1 MFFYSRPL
9 KIDAYFGGK
18 YNLMSSITKFIQR
31 NRNLLGF
38 GFTLTFLSSFG
49 QTFVVSLYLPF
60 IQETFDLSDGGF
72 SSIYAIAT
80 LGSAFTITWAG
91 RYIDRW
97 RLPRFT
103 LVVML
108 GLVVAVV
115 LLSQAYYIPVLLVA
129 LYGLR
134 LFGQGL
140 LSHTSASSMA
150 RFFERSRGKALS
162 LSALGHS
169 VGEAVLPVVVVSA
182 ITWLGWRYAL
192 LSTAG
197 LVLLAIP
204 FVFWLLYR
212 NANYSQRKLY
222 LPLPFSAEEE
232 RDSRP
237 WQIMRTPAFWVIVP
251 SSFVAASIGT
261 GFLLFKLKLGLAK
274 DWSPTFVAVGFMAY
288 AFGNAFSNIAAGF
301 LADRFSGRQLFPIYL
316 LPACIGFIALMSSDA
331 HWVYIV
337 LIGSIGL
344 TNGFGGTIKNVILAE
359 VYGTKIIGSVRSLFT
374 MIMVFSTAVGPPL
387 FGFLLD
393 AGYSFGTLG
402 GISLALYLLCTL
414 NGWRSLSLRP
424 KLGS

>member
-1 MFFYSRPL
+1 
-9 KIDAYFGGK
+9 
-18 YNLMSSITKFIQR
+18 MSSIKQFIR
-31 NRNLLGF
+31 HNRNLLSF
-38 GFTLTFLSSFG
+38 GFSLSFLSSFG
-49 QTFVVSLYLPF
+49 QTFVISLYLPF
-60 IQETFDLSDGGF
+60 IQKAFELSDGGF

-80 LGSAFTITWAG
+80 LGSAFTITWLG

-103 LVVML
+103 LLVML
-108 GLVVAVV
+108 GLVVALV
-115 LLSQAYYIPVLLVA
+115 LLSQAYFIPVLLLA

-162 LSALGHS
+162 LAALGHS
-169 VGEAVLPVVVVSA
+169 VGEALLPVVVVSA
-182 ITWLGWRYAL
+182 ITWLGWRYAM

-212 NANYSQRKLY
+212 NANFSQRKMY
-222 LPLPFSAEEE
+222 LPRPFSAEDEQA
-232 RDSRP
+232 SRP
-237 WQIMRTPAFWVIVP
+237 WHIIRSRAFWVIMP
-251 SSFVAASIGT
+251 SSLAAASIGT

-274 DWSPTFVAVGFMAY
+274 DWSPTFVAVGFTAY
-288 AFGNAFSNIAAGF
+288 ALGNAFSNIAAGF

-316 LPACIGFIALMSSDA
+316 LPACIGFVALMTSDA
-331 HWVYIV
+331 HWMYVV

-374 MIMVFSTAVGPPL
+374 MIMVFSTALGPPL

-393 AGYSFGTLG
+393 AGYSFDTLG
-402 GISLALYLLCTL
+402 GISLVLYLLCTI
-414 NGWRSLSLRP
+414 NGWRSLRLEP
-424 KLGS
+424 KIGR